1 MPNITE
7 DYILRMISLAIAA
20 LLRAIGL
27 RKGGQYEQAEQ
38 AIDQALEQL
47 LGLRAD
53 LLLRLD
59 DQALLDRLT
68 LQGELERDLAIVVA
82 DLYQEQ
88 AEISRA
94 QGQIDYA
101 CLYRRRALVLW
112 LEVALNDP
120 QAAPFEDKIEA
131 QLASL
136 GVCKIP
142 FELYFNLYSYYEAS
156 GSYAK
161 AEETLKQ
168 LTVSSEYAVE
178 MRQEYAEFLQ
188 RLAGKPDKALEE
200 GGLPRAQLQ
209 RMIDDQAQ

>member
-7 DYILRMISLAIAA
+7 DYILRMINLAVAA

-27 RKGGQYEQAEQ
+27 RKEGQYEQAEQ

-53 LLLRLD
+53 LLIRLD

-68 LQGELERDLAIVVA
+68 LQGELDHERAKVVA

-88 AEISRA
+88 AEISLA
-94 QGQIDYA
+94 QGQVDYA

-112 LEVALNDP
+112 LETALSDP
-120 QAAPFEDKIEA
+120 QAAPVDDKIDLLQAGLE
-131 QLASL
+131 Q
-136 GVCKIP
+136 CKIP
-142 FELYFNLYSYYEAS
+142 FELRFTLYSYFEAS

-161 AEETLKQ
+161 AEQALKL
-168 LTVSSEYAVE
+168 LTTSGEYAAE

-188 RLAGKPDKALEE
+188 RLADRPDLALEQ
-200 GGLPRAQLQ
+200 GGLRRDQLQ
-209 RMIDDQAQ
+209 RLIDAQAK

>member
-94 QGQIDYA
+94 QDRSTTPA
-101 CLYRRRALVLW
+101 CI
-112 LEVALNDP
+112 
-120 QAAPFEDKIEA
+120 AA
-131 QLASL
+131 
-136 GVCKIP
+136 GH
-142 FELYFNLYSYYEAS
+142 
-156 GSYAK
+156 
-161 AEETLKQ
+161 
-168 LTVSSEYAVE
+168 
-178 MRQEYAEFLQ
+178 
-188 RLAGKPDKALEE
+188 
-200 GGLPRAQLQ
+200 
-209 RMIDDQAQ
+209 